1 MFICALQLS
10 MAKYCTVKIK
20 KSIFKFCTVWCWYL
34 ISYPYKESC
43 LSLKMPHSGSS
54 LISVIAFWAAM
65 SFQIFQNVKQINLN
79 SNWLSFNDF
88 GIGRNVEKKVLYSYY
103 SWVINLSLGPYWT
116 SLWLAG
122 LFYFTLQPDPAPAP
136 IWVSESAIRD
146 LRARQSTLFRDAAP
160 AWAADINYQQLN
172 IYKWHA
178 STLGHCL
185 PRVCH
190 YTVSELFNK
199 YASITID
206 NVIKLFSSL

>member
-20 KSIFKFCTVWCWYL
+20 KSIFEFCTVWCWYL

-88 GIGRNVEKKVLYSYY
+88 GLGRNVEKKFYTRIILELL
-103 SWVINLSLGPYWT
+103 I
-116 SLWLAG
+116 SLWV
-122 LFYFTLQPDPAPAP
+122 P
-136 IWVSESAIRD
+136 
-146 LRARQSTLFRDAAP
+146 
-160 AWAADINYQQLN
+160 
-172 IYKWHA
+172 
-178 STLGHCL
+178 
-185 PRVCH
+185 
-190 YTVSELFNK
+190 SELVCDLLDCFILLCNLIRPLPLSGCLRVRYGISELGK
-199 YASITID
+199 VHCSEMQPQPELLI
-206 NVIKLFSSL
+206 